1 MKQFTTSYKIV
12 LFMIALLLFCPM
24 GTGTITHAQAEN
36 DLDFVYGTN
45 HYNGATYSSALVPE
59 VVDTFYMLADNTNIV
74 AARLTQIYYWQI
86 TNEYRA
92 DWDTANIIVE
102 GTLEI
107 VQGNKVLQAI
117 DLTEYVIQFDGNN
130 KIDTSVLY
138 LGDEAIAARRNYET
152 LQAQYRND
160 LQAYY
165 KILNEYTALYQAA
178 LGQLQRG
185 IISEDQLPAS
195 PIPLDDFSLFSTEVL
210 FGFPVNLPVG
220 DYDVRLRRPNGE
232 IQPGSQ
238 KSLVVFDSLGE
249 GIGYSVAGAD
259 RWNLAENTLSDSEVV
274 YVLKDGIYFFEP
286 VYQKLYNELYYTRL
300 NNPQEKTARS
310 DRNLWVPF
318 RSAED
323 VSLEVEGQN
332 GVQELSL
339 KSFFVQQIFGSKLG
353 FNIVPFDQQSMTK
366 PTFIAFQV
374 QTNDSLFYTIKLT
387 DNNGEV
393 LKGSEREIRVVN
405 SGRTIMVYLISILPL
420 FIGVSS
426 VFSRKRKI
434 RDIKVVGVG

>member
-1 MKQFTTSYKIV
+1 
-12 LFMIALLLFCPM
+12 
-24 GTGTITHAQAEN
+24 
-36 DLDFVYGTN
+36 
-45 HYNGATYSSALVPE
+45 
-59 VVDTFYMLADNTNIV
+59 
-74 AARLTQIYYWQI
+74 
-86 TNEYRA
+86 
-92 DWDTANIIVE
+92 
-102 GTLEI
+102 
-107 VQGNKVLQAI
+107 
-117 DLTEYVIQFDGNN
+117 
-130 KIDTSVLY
+130 
-138 LGDEAIAARRNYET
+138 

-195 PIPLDDFSLFSTEVL
+195 PVPLDDFSLFSTEVL

>member
-1 MKQFTTSYKIV
+1 
-12 LFMIALLLFCPM
+12 
-24 GTGTITHAQAEN
+24 
-36 DLDFVYGTN
+36 
-45 HYNGATYSSALVPE
+45 
-59 VVDTFYMLADNTNIV
+59 
-74 AARLTQIYYWQI
+74 
-86 TNEYRA
+86 
-92 DWDTANIIVE
+92 
-102 GTLEI
+102 
-107 VQGNKVLQAI
+107 
-117 DLTEYVIQFDGNN
+117 
-130 KIDTSVLY
+130 
-138 LGDEAIAARRNYET
+138 
-152 LQAQYRND
+152 
-160 LQAYY
+160 
-165 KILNEYTALYQAA
+165 
-178 LGQLQRG
+178 
-185 IISEDQLPAS
+185 
-195 PIPLDDFSLFSTEVL
+195 
-210 FGFPVNLPVG
+210 
-220 DYDVRLRRPNGE
+220 
-232 IQPGSQ
+232 
-238 KSLVVFDSLGE
+238 
-249 GIGYSVAGAD
+249 VAGAD